1 MKTFL
6 FYTNDRRYTVQR
18 LDSLTENDD
27 EAARKIATQRL
38 FSSDDYLDI
47 EVWEDDRLVCRIQK
61 APTPAGRGVR
71 PRPPQ
76 LA

>member
-1 MKTFL
+1 MTTFL
-6 FYTNDRRYTVQR
+6 FYMNDRRYTVKR
-18 LDSLTENDD
+18 LESLAAPDD
-27 EAARKIATQRL
+27 EAARKLATQRL

-61 APTPAGRGVR
+61 APAAGGRSAR
-71 PRPPQ
+71 SRPPQ

>member
-6 FYTNDRRYTVQR
+6 FYTNDRRYEVQR
-18 LDSLTENDD
+18 LESLAAADD
-27 EAARKIATQRL
+27 EAARKLATQRL

-61 APTPAGRGVR
+61 APPGGGRSAR
-71 PRPPQ
+71 SRPPQ